1 MKKKVNQ
8 RVRLSARVDGK
19 KDRNANEMRIQNVA
33 IIMRSWRDL
42 LKRRWITIILLS
54 SITMTKACDRATQR
68 CCLSTLY
75 PHMARGNISCRQHRA
90 CCVALCGV
98 VWCGVV
104 WCGVVWCGVV
114 WCGVVWCGVVWCG
127 VVWCGVVWCGVV
139 WCGVVWCGVV
149 WCGVP
154 KALLPNGN
162 GRDALHTG
170 NAKREG
176 CVSERMLCVCVC
188 VLSTC
193 DGSRVAPPCTAAL
206 VQGCPWD
213 SLLLRLLVQLKFVQ
227 SSCHSAPWP

>member
-1 MKKKVNQ
+1 VKKKVNQ

-104 WCGVVWCGVV
+104 WCGAVWC
-114 WCGVVWCGVVWCG
+114 
-127 VVWCGVVWCGVV
+127 
-139 WCGVVWCGVV
+139 
-149 WCGVP
+149 
-154 KALLPNGN
+154 
-162 GRDALHTG
+162 
-170 NAKREG
+170 
-176 CVSERMLCVCVC
+176 C
-188 VLSTC
+188 VLCAVSNGHSPRHLQPSSQPSTC
-193 DGSRVAPPCTAAL
+193 QPAVDLLKHWLRI
-206 VQGCPWD
+206 WD
-213 SLLLRLLVQLKFVQ
+213 LI
-227 SSCHSAPWP
+227 PTT